1 MNRTETQGTLVGAIA
16 GLAAGYVLWLVA
28 FSIADDNAAVGRWA
42 PTVLL
47 GSVVLAVGALLWAAV
62 ARRRRNYAWAG
73 FGFGLPVVPLALT
86 LAVLAD
92 VYLS

>member
-1 MNRTETQGTLVGAIA
+1 MIRSDTSGAVMGAIG

-28 FSIADDNAAVGRWA
+28 FSIADDNAAVGQWA

-47 GSVVLAVGALLWAAV
+47 VSVVLAICAVLWAALL
-62 ARRRRNYAWAG
+62 RRRENYLWSG
-73 FGFGLPVVPLALT
+73 FGFCLPILPVVLT

-92 VYLS
+92 VYL

>member
-1 MNRTETQGTLVGAIA
+1 MIRSDTVIGVIGGAA
-16 GLAAGYVLWLVA
+16 TGYVLWLVA

-47 GSVVLAVGALLWAAV
+47 LSVVVAVCAVLWASV
-62 ARRRRNYAWAG
+62 QRRRRRYVWSG
-73 FGFGLPVVPLALT
+73 FGFGLPVLPVVLT

-92 VYLS
+92 VYF

>member
-1 MNRTETQGTLVGAIA
+1 MIRSDTVVGAIGGA
-16 GLAAGYVLWLVA
+16 AAGYVLWLLA

-47 GSVVLAVGALLWAAV
+47 LSVALAVGAVLWAALL
-62 ARRRRNYAWAG
+62 RRRKKYLWSG
-73 FGFGLPVVPLALT
+73 FGFGLPILPVALT

-92 VYLS
+92 VYF

>member
-1 MNRTETQGTLVGAIA
+1 MIRSDTVIGVIGGVAT
-16 GLAAGYVLWLVA
+16 GYVLWLVA

-47 GSVVLAVGALLWAAV
+47 LSLALAVCATLWASLQ
-62 ARRRRNYAWAG
+62 RRRKKYAWSA
-73 FGFGLPVVPLALT
+73 FGFGLPVAPVVLT

-92 VYLS
+92 VYF

>member
-1 MNRTETQGTLVGAIA
+1 MIRSDTVIGVIGGVAT
-16 GLAAGYVLWLVA
+16 GYVLWLVA

-47 GSVVLAVGALLWAAV
+47 LSLALAVCATLWASLQ
-62 ARRRRNYAWAG
+62 RRRKRYAWSA
-73 FGFGLPVVPLALT
+73 FGFGLPVAPVVLT

-92 VYLS
+92 VAF

>member
-1 MNRTETQGTLVGAIA
+1 MIRTDTVAGAAA
-16 GLAAGYVLWLVA
+16 GAAAGYVLWLVA

-47 GSVVLAVGALLWAAV
+47 VSVVLALAAV
-62 ARRRRNYAWAG
+62 LWGSLLRRRRNYLWSG
-73 FGFGLPVVPLALT
+73 FGFGLPILPLALT

-92 VYLS
+92 VYL

>member
-1 MNRTETQGTLVGAIA
+1 MRSDTVVGAI
-16 GLAAGYVLWLVA
+16 GGVAAGYVLWLVA

-47 GSVVLAVGALLWAAV
+47 LSVALGICAVLWGLVQ
-62 ARRRRNYAWAG
+62 RRRRKYAWSG
-73 FGFGLPVVPLALT
+73 FGFGLPVLPVVLT

-92 VYLS
+92 VYV

>member
-1 MNRTETQGTLVGAIA
+1 MNRTETVIGAIA
-16 GLAAGYVLWLVA
+16 GAAAGYVLWLVA

-47 GSVVLAVGALLWAAV
+47 GSAVLAVGAVVWGLV
-62 ARRRRNYAWAG
+62 QRRRRRYLWSG
-73 FGFGLPVVPLALT
+73 FGFGLPILPFVLT

-92 VYLS
+92 VYL

>member
-1 MNRTETQGTLVGAIA
+1 MIRTDTVVGVIA
-16 GLAAGYVLWLVA
+16 GAAAGYVLWLAA

-47 GSVVLAVGALLWAAV
+47 VSVALALAAVLWGSVL
-62 ARRRRNYAWAG
+62 RRRRNYLWSG
-73 FGFGLPVVPLALT
+73 FGFGLPILPLALT

-92 VYLS
+92 VYL

>member
-1 MNRTETQGTLVGAIA
+1 MIRADTVMGAVA
-16 GLAAGYVLWLVA
+16 GAAAGYVLWLVA

-47 GSVVLAVGALLWAAV
+47 LSVVLAVGAVLWGSML
-62 ARRRRNYAWAG
+62 RRRRKYLWSG
-73 FGFGLPVVPLALT
+73 FGFGLPLLPLALT

-92 VYLS
+92 VYL

>member
-1 MNRTETQGTLVGAIA
+1 MIRTQTVIGAIA
-16 GLAAGYVLWLVA
+16 GVAAGYVLWLVA

-47 GSVVLAVGALLWAAV
+47 LSAVLAVAAV
-62 ARRRRNYAWAG
+62 LWGLVVRRRGKYLWSG
-73 FGFGLPVVPLALT
+73 FGFGLPIVPLALT

-92 VYLS
+92 VYL